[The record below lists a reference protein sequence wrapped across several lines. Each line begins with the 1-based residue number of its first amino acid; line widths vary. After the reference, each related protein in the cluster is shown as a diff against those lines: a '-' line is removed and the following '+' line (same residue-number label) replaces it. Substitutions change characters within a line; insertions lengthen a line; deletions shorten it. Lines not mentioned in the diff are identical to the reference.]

1 MFETLTY
8 LDLEDTGRLVAVA
21 EVVLDGASWHAHL
34 EARGFGGLDEHLVKP
49 AYPLIDGRKAAKGK
63 SGTGSR

>member
-1 MFETLTY
+1 MFGALTN

-21 EVVLDGASWHAHL
+21 EVVLDNPGWHAHL

-49 AYPLIDGRKAAKGK
+49 ACPLIDGRKAAKGK